1 MFSGAQVDKWD
12 NGWPVDH
19 NNQSIIDIFHQV
31 TETRD
36 ALVTRNVT
44 VSSAT
49 KHLNKCYLETLNT
62 MVTLQNQYLQSKNE
76 KNIFQR
82 YNRLRNMIKV
92 RWLSPHY

>member
-1 MFSGAQVDKWD
+1 MISYE
-12 NGWPVDH
+12 
-19 NNQSIIDIFHQV
+19 V

-44 VSSAT
+44 VFSAT
-49 KHLNKCYLETLNT
+49 KYLNKVSFIWAETFCQTSPCQCYLETLNT

-82 YNRLRNMIKV
+82 YNQLRSMIKV
-92 RWLSPHY
+92 DIKL